1 MKIET
6 KNLTKNYIVPKA
18 GEVKVLKGIDLLI
31 NSGEK
36 VALMGPSGAGKSTLI
51 HILGLMDKPTSG
63 NVLIDDKDIT
73 SLAPAKLAKMRKE
86 NIGFVFQFHYLLAD
100 FTVMENILMPVWD
113 KRKEK
118 KEYALNML
126 ETMGLTD
133 RANHMPN
140 ELSGGEQQR
149 VALARALINNPKIL
163 FADEPTGNLDRQT
176 GEKIENLMFE
186 MCSKLKTTL
195 LVVTH
200 SQELANLADRQ
211 IKIVDGKIC

>member
-1 MKIET
+1 MKLET
-6 KNLTKNYIVPKA
+6 KNLIKNYIVPKS

-63 NVLIDDKDIT
+63 NVLIDDEDIT
-73 SLAPAKLAKMRKE
+73 SLSQNKLAKMRKE

-100 FTVMENILMPVWD
+100 FTVMENILMPLWNT
-113 KRKEK
+113 RKEK

-200 SQELANLADRQ
+200 SQDLANLADRQ

>member
-1 MKIET
+1 MKLET
-6 KNLTKNYIVPKA
+6 KNLTKNYIVPKS

-63 NVLIDDKDIT
+63 NVLIDDIDIT
-73 SLAPAKLAKMRKE
+73 TYTPNKLAKMRKE

-100 FTVMENILMPVWD
+100 FTVMENILMPVWNE
-113 KRKEK
+113 RKQK

-163 FADEPTGNLDRQT
+163 FADEPTGNLDRKT

>member
-6 KNLTKNYIVPKA
+6 KNLTKNYIVPKS

-31 NSGEK
+31 NTGEK

-63 NVLIDDKDIT
+63 NLLINNVDIT
-73 SLAPAKLAKMRKE
+73 SFAQNKLAKMRKE
-86 NIGFVFQFHYLLAD
+86 NIGFVFQFHYLLVD
-100 FTVMENILMPVWD
+100 FTVMENILMPVWND
-113 KRKEK
+113 RKTK

>member
-1 MKIET
+1 MKLET
-6 KNLTKNYIVPKA
+6 KNLTKNYIVPKS

-63 NVLIDDKDIT
+63 NVLIDGNDIT
-73 SLAPAKLAKMRKE
+73 SFSPAKLAKMRKE

-100 FTVMENILMPVWD
+100 FTVMENILMPVWNE
-113 KRKEK
+113 RKTK

-163 FADEPTGNLDRQT
+163 FADEPTGNLDRKT

-186 MCSKLKTTL
+186 MCNKLKTTL

-200 SQELANLADRQ
+200 SQELANLANRQ

>member
-1 MKIET
+1 MKLET
-6 KNLTKNYIVPKA
+6 KNLTKNYIVPKS

-63 NVLIDDKDIT
+63 NVLIDGNDIT
-73 SLAPAKLAKMRKE
+73 SFSPAKLAKMRKE

-100 FTVMENILMPVWD
+100 FTVMENILMPVWNE
-113 KRKEK
+113 RKTK

-126 ETMGLTD
+126 ETMGLID

-163 FADEPTGNLDRQT
+163 FADEPTGNLDRKT
-176 GEKIENLMFE
+176 GEKIETLMFE
-186 MCSKLKTTL
+186 MCNKLKTTL

>member
-1 MKIET
+1 MKLET
-6 KNLTKNYIVPKA
+6 KKLIKNYIVPKS
-18 GEVKVLKGIDLLI
+18 GEVQVLKGIDLLI

-63 NVLIDDKDIT
+63 NVLIADKDIT
-73 SLAPAKLAKMRKE
+73 SLSQTKLAKMRKE

-100 FTVMENILMPVWD
+100 FTVMENILMPVWNN
-113 KRKEK
+113 RKEK

-163 FADEPTGNLDRQT
+163 FADEPTGNLDRKT

-186 MCSKLKTTL
+186 MCNKLKTTL